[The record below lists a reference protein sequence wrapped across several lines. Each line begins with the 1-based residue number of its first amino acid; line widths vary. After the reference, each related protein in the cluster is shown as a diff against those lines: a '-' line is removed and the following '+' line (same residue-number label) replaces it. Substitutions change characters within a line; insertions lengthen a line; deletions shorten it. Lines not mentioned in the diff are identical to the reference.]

1 MNLAIQILDEYNLRG
16 NKIRV
21 QRAQFQM
28 RGEYNPA
35 LKPKRKKK
43 DKEKMAKLKEK

>member
-1 MNLAIQILDEYNLRG
+1 
-16 NKIRV
+16 
-21 QRAQFQM
+21 M

-43 DKEKMAKLKEK
+43 DKEKMAKLKEKYEIFALCVPILMNSIL